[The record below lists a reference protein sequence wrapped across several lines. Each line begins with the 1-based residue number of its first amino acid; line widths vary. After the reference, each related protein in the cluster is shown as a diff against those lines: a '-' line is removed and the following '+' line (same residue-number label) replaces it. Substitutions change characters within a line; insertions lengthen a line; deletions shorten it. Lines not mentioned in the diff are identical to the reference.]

1 MKTERNTEAPA
12 ALGLPA
18 RIWRSWKRDSHL
30 TLSRRIRKGVNF
42 ISQLI
47 RARSELKV
55 CDRVGVNARV
65 AGRLRVI
72 NNGSIIIGDHL
83 NVNSSWVPIELST
96 GPQGRIQIG
105 DEVLINF
112 GALIA
117 ASSSVSIGSGSM
129 IGPHCIISDVDVPE
143 AAPGLG
149 PVVALPIEIGR
160 DVWLAGRVTVR
171 PGVKIGD
178 GAVVVAG
185 SIVES
190 DVPAHFMA
198 SGIPARLLPKLG
210 SAPPLSSTRAAASVR
225 RAAAEGSAAATARG
239 TLISDFQLEDL
250 VYELKV
256 SDGNPAVEAGIA
268 PGLQLSQMLTAS
280 PTGNARDFAVIWT
293 RPEAAVPAF
302 GRLLKGDSIHD
313 RDLIADVDTFCG
325 LIQQS
330 AANYQNV
337 LVPTWTQPA
346 YLRGRGFLDGRAGG
360 ILSSLST
367 MNLRLMRSVEPR
379 ANVYVLDAAR
389 WQAAVGPAAFNPRG
403 LYLAQMAMAR
413 PIVAEAAR
421 DIRAALA
428 ALGGRQRKVLVLRS
442 EDLFWPAGQT
452 GVTNAATVQAH
463 VAYQQALRILRRRGV
478 TLALLAT
485 ADKADVLEAIR
496 ALPGTVLSQEDF
508 ADFGMNEGDEAAKL
522 AALSAS
528 LNIDSG
534 AMVYI
539 DARDS
544 VRARV
549 RAALPEVFVPDW
561 PSDKLQ
567 YPSSLL
573 GLNCFDAGSVPE
585 IARLAATQ

>member
-1 MKTERNTEAPA
+1 MNSERNTEAPA

-30 TLSRRIRKGVNF
+30 TLSRRVRKGVNF
-42 ISQLI
+42 LSQLI
-47 RARSELKV
+47 RARSELKS
-55 CDRVGVNARV
+55 CNRVGINARV

-72 NNGSIIIGDHL
+72 NNGSITIGDHL

-129 IGPHCIISDVDVPE
+129 IGPHCIISDVDLPE

-149 PVVALPIEIGR
+149 PVAASPIEIGR

-210 SAPPLSSTRAAASVR
+210 SAAPPPSARAAASVR
-225 RAAAEGSAAATARG
+225 RAAAAKGPVLATPRG

-250 VYELKV
+250 VYELKD
-256 SDGNPAVEAGIA
+256 SDENPAVEATVAAG
-268 PGLQLSQMLTAS
+268 PQLSHMLSAS
-280 PTGNARDFAVIWT
+280 PGPARDFAVIWT
-293 RPEAAVPAF
+293 RPEAAVPTF

-313 RDLIADVDTFCG
+313 RELIADVDAFCG
-325 LIQQS
+325 LIQQC
-330 AANYQNV
+330 AANYRNV

-360 ILSSLST
+360 ILSTLST
-367 MNLRLMRSVEPR
+367 MNLRLMRAVEAR

-442 EDLFWPAGQT
+442 EDLFWPDGQI
-452 GVTNAATVQAH
+452 GVGNAATVQAH
-463 VAYQQALRILRRRGV
+463 VAYQQALRILKRRGV

-485 ADKADVLEAIR
+485 AAKAEVLEAIR
-496 ALPGTVLSQEDF
+496 ALPVTVLRQEDF
-508 ADFGMNEGDEAAKL
+508 AEFGLIEGDEAAKL

-528 LNIDSG
+528 LNVDSG

-539 DARDS
+539 DGRDCG
-544 VRARV
+544 RARV
-549 RAALPEVFVPDW
+549 RAAMPEIFVPDW

-573 GLNCFDAGSVPE
+573 GLNCFDTGSVPE